1 MRSLDKWQMEFKMKM
16 LNKILATAVIIA
28 ALNGSASAQTNYV
41 IVTNFVTVTV
51 TNVVTITNV
60 VPPAPAVVA
69 VAKTPPPPPP
79 VVVPKY
85 PWKNDVSLGLTL
97 TRGNTE
103 SETLDA
109 AYLGE
114 KKTPFDEYQIG
125 LAGDYGNLNG
135 KDSVNDYKAF
145 TQWNHLFTD
154 RFFGYVRVDGLRDII
169 ASVDYRVTVGPGAGY
184 YLLKTTNTTLALE
197 AGSAFE
203 SQELDHQGNSYF
215 ATIRGAERFEHKFNA
230 GVRLWQNVEI
240 LPEVDRWDNYI
251 VNFEIGVE
259 TALFKSLS
267 LKSYLDDNY
276 NNRPANGRL
285 KNDAKIVT
293 ALDYKF

>member
-1 MRSLDKWQMEFKMKM
+1 MKAG
-16 LNKILATAVIIA
+16 KIIL
-28 ALNGSASAQTNYV
+28 GSAVVLAAFSGLVSAQTNYV
-41 IVTNFVTVTV
+41 TVTNVVTITV

-60 VPPAPAVVA
+60 VPPAPTVVA
-69 VAKTPPPPPP
+69 KAHPTPPPAPPP
-79 VVVPKY
+79 PKY
-85 PWKNDVSLGLTL
+85 PWKRDISVGLTL

-109 AYLGE
+109 AFLAE

-125 LAGDYGNLNG
+125 LGADYGNLNG

-154 RFFGYVRVDGLRDII
+154 RFYGYLRIDGLRDII
-169 ASVDYRVTVGPGAGY
+169 ASIDYRVTVGPGAGY
-184 YLLKTTNTTLALE
+184 YLLKTTNTTLAVE
-197 AGSAFE
+197 AGTAFE
-203 SQELDHQGNSYF
+203 SQQLDHQGNEYF
-215 ATIRGAERFEHKFNA
+215 DTVRGAERFEHKFNA

-240 LPEVDRWDNYI
+240 LPEVDRWDNYT

-259 TALFKSLS
+259 TALFKTIS